1 MKRFIEIDD
10 FEVFVEEPEPPLTT
24 EREVFVPTEEELRE
38 FGIRKNKKQT

>member
-24 EREVFVPTEEELRE
+24 EREVFVPTEEEL
-38 FGIRKNKKQT
+38 IID